1 MQLRPKYFDTQKLLQ
16 PNMPQFSVG
25 KLNTTFGNGLIA
37 RNDSTASTNSSA
49 YSGYSNFANSSN
61 SSQLDGPSRNST
73 VTSTT
78 PHAHHQQ
85 RRTSGHKR
93 GISETIDICQNPA
106 HMGSGSI
113 ENSPDGI
120 FRNIRQSLRPL
131 PQPPNTSSP
140 TTNRRR
146 PQHIR
151 NNTVDHFPQAQYE
164 SPVYEDKSRFSSDEP
179 RSSPTPLSPKSHLH
193 QSHTTPHSSTFV
205 APDLQELKKSSTSH
219 LKALSRFAQNG
230 DSQDFSLASPAPSVV
245 GLQNRRQLKRTD
257 SLRGSRQRNYGF
269 GERNWMDK
277 QRQFLQAYEY
287 LCHIG
292 EAKEWIEDII
302 HQPIPP
308 IVELEEALRNG
319 VTLAEI
325 VQAFHPDQAMRIFR
339 NPKLQ
344 FKHSDNLVMFFR
356 FLEEVGLPEL
366 FRFELIDL
374 YEKKNIPKVIYCIHA
389 LSWLLFRK
397 GMVDFRIGNLVGQ
410 LQFQDHE
417 LEQTQR
423 GLDKAGV
430 SMPSFQGM
438 GASFGADPEPEPEP
452 VETEEERIDRELHE
466 AEAEIADLQTQ
477 VRGALVRLRLGNQM
491 NDMWDQEHK
500 VVELQSMIRGDR
512 VRLRLGNHM
521 DDIWDH
527 EHQIIAL
534 QSMIRGDWARQVA
547 EYRLS
552 MQRFAT
558 SLQAAARGF
567 LQRQR
572 AEAQAQYWQSK
583 QGEVLKIQSLFRANR
598 ARQEVQTLKTAAKE
612 HDAGVREFQSAIRGL
627 LVRRSAAREVAATRK
642 SEKEVRYLQA
652 AVRGLLVRQQI
663 EDQHQNLFASEKQ
676 ISRLQAATRAM
687 AVRDHVGQQLE
698 RLESMSDTWLRL
710 QSTARAGRT
719 RTNVSSLKNEFKQH
733 AWIIAQLQAHV
744 RGSFSRAQVRDL
756 KAELAREESCVV
768 LVQQDIRG
776 WILRRQLAE
785 QHAQL
790 RRAQSSI
797 IKSQAAVRGHL
808 CRQAV
813 GHTLSGLQIE
823 EDAITEIQAAVRA
836 TLCRSR
842 VGDLLSDLEEQEDSV
857 IRIQAVVRG
866 GQVRARFTEK
876 KRYFKE
882 NMEKVVK
889 IQSVIRAKIQGQAY
903 KSLTSGK
910 NPPVGTLKGFV
921 HLLNDSDFDFE
932 EEIEFERLRKT
943 VVQHVRQNELADQYI
958 QQLDIK
964 IALLV
969 KNKITLDEVI
979 KHQRHFGGHVGAL
992 LPNSDI
998 SSKDPFD
1005 LKALNKASRRKL
1017 EHYQELFFLL
1027 QTQPQY
1033 LSRLFRRLRET
1044 TTSEKECERIKHLV
1058 LGLFGYSQKR
1068 REEYYLI
1075 KLIVRSMREEID
1087 YTNDLED
1094 YLRANAF
1101 CNRVFSA
1108 YTRSPRDRK
1117 FQRDLLG
1124 SLVKDNFIDNQH
1136 LDLESDPQQI
1146 YLSSISNEELRTGR
1160 RSSRDPNVPRE
1171 QAIRDPE
1178 TRSTFI
1184 AHMQD
1189 LRDITDQFLLSLE
1202 DCVNRIPFG
1211 VRYAMQQMHDALCA
1225 GFPQEDPA
1233 VVLQLTG
1240 QWLWR
1245 TYLQPALLEPEKSGV
1260 ADRSMTQEQKKNIC
1274 EVAKVLNQASLGREF
1289 GNDNVYLQPL
1299 NNYIKESSHR
1309 LCAVWQLAMDIPPA
1323 EEHYDIDEFN
1333 DLYAKQ
1339 KPTLYIKMT
1348 DIFSVHQ
1355 LLASEIASVCPNPD
1369 DVLRDALRELGSV
1382 KSNETELMNVS
1393 SGEIMLTL
1401 TPKYLDAQDP
1411 DADIKALFT
1420 ETKRCVLYII
1430 RVQAGTNLLEIL
1442 VKPVTPEDEQKWNDL
1457 VRDELCASS
1466 TKRGAYAELS
1476 NTLDFSTLSYPDL
1489 KRIALENVLQLES
1502 IGRLTRSN
1510 HFQDLLNNIAIDI
1523 RTKHRRRIQRQR
1535 ELEGVKTTLQRLNE
1549 QAVYLEQQ
1557 LKTYNDYIEQAMVTL
1572 QNKKGKKR
1580 FLLPFTKQWDHEREL
1595 QRSGRSFK
1603 FGSYKYSARTL
1614 ADKGVLVHW
1623 RGYTENQW
1631 YRVDITIS
1639 SNEVGV
1645 FTIDGSSGNM
1655 MIPGATAQVPLDD
1668 LLGAQFE
1675 NKQFLEFFESKC
1687 LRVNVNLFLHLIM
1700 KKFYNE

>member
-1 MQLRPKYFDTQKLLQ
+1 M
-16 PNMPQFSVG
+16 
-25 KLNTTFGNGLIA
+25 
-37 RNDSTASTNSSA
+37 
-49 YSGYSNFANSSN
+49 
-61 SSQLDGPSRNST
+61 GPS
-73 VTSTT
+73 
-78 PHAHHQQ
+78 
-85 RRTSGHKR
+85 
-93 GISETIDICQNPA
+93 
-106 HMGSGSI
+106 SI
-113 ENSPDGI
+113 ENSPDHVYRN
-120 FRNIRQSLRPL
+120 FRHSLRPL
-131 PQPPNTSSP
+131 PQPPSSSSP
-140 TTNRRR
+140 TANRRR
-146 PQHIR
+146 PPQHAR
-151 NNTVDHFPQAQYE
+151 NNTIDYFPQTQYE
-164 SPVYEDKSRFSSDEP
+164 NRPLEDKSQVASFDPE
-179 RSSPTPLSPKSHLH
+179 SSPAPESPRPHLNH
-193 QSHTTPHSSTFV
+193 SHTTPHASTFV

-219 LKALSRFAQNG
+219 LRALSKFAQNG
-230 DSQDFSLASPAPSVV
+230 DNREFSLASPAPSVV
-245 GLQNRRQLKRTD
+245 GLQNRRQFKRTD
-257 SLRGSRQRNYGF
+257 SLRGSRQQTYGF

-287 LCHIG
+287 LCHVG
-292 EAKEWIEDII
+292 EAKDWIEDII
-302 HQPIPP
+302 RQPIPP

-325 VQAFHPDQAMRIFR
+325 VQAFHPDQPMRIFK

-344 FKHSDNLVMFFR
+344 YKHSDNIVMFFR
-356 FLEEVGLPEL
+356 FLEEIGLPEL

-389 LSWLLFRK
+389 LSWLLYRK

-438 GASFGADPEPEPEP
+438 GASFGAEPEPEP
-452 VETEEERIDRELHE
+452 VPVETDEERIDRELHE
-466 AEAEIADLQTQ
+466 NEGVVVDLQTQ
-477 VRGALVRLRLGNQM
+477 MRGALVRLRLGDQM
-491 NDMWDQEHK
+491 NDMWDQENK
-500 VVELQSMIRGDR
+500 
-512 VRLRLGNHM
+512 
-521 DDIWDH
+521 
-527 EHQIIAL
+527 IIEL
-534 QSMIRGDWARQVA
+534 QSMIRGDWARQIT
-547 EYRLS
+547 EYKLG

-558 SLQAAARGF
+558 SLQATARGF

-572 AEAQAQYWQSK
+572 EEAKVQYWQSK
-583 QGEVLKIQSLFRANR
+583 QADVLTIQSLFRANR
-598 ARQEVQTLKTAAKE
+598 ARQQVQTLKSAAGKHE
-612 HDAGVREFQSAIRGL
+612 EGIREVQSAIRGL
-627 LVRRSAAREVAATRK
+627 LKRRSAAREVAATRK
-642 SEKEVRYLQA
+642 SEKQVQSLQA
-652 AVRGLLVRQQI
+652 AIRGLIIRKQLGDQYHDLV
-663 EDQHQNLFASEKQ
+663 ASEGQ
-676 ISRLQAATRAM
+676 VQSLQAAIRAM
-687 AVRDHVGQQLE
+687 MLRDHVGRQLE
-698 RLESMSDTWLRL
+698 RLESMSDKWLAL
-710 QSTARAGRT
+710 QSMVLGMQT
-719 RTNVSSLKNEFKQH
+719 RSDVTHLKNEIKQH
-733 AWIIAQLQAHV
+733 SSTIARLQAHV
-744 RGSFSRAQVRDL
+744 RGGFSRAHTGDL
-756 KAELAREESCVV
+756 KAALAEEEGS
-768 LVQQDIRG
+768 VQLIQHSIRG
-776 WILRRQLAE
+776 FLLRRQLAE
-785 QHAQL
+785 QQAQFH
-790 RRAQSSI
+790 RARSSI
-797 IKSQAAVRGHL
+797 IQSQAIVRGLL
-808 CRQAV
+808 CRQHI
-813 GHTLSGLQIE
+813 GQTLSELHNE
-823 EDAITEIQAAVRA
+823 SVAITEIQAAIRA

-842 VGDLLSDLEEQEDSV
+842 IGDLLSDLEEQEDSIV
-857 IRIQAVVRG
+857 TFQAAVRG
-866 GQVRARFTEK
+866 GQIRARYAEK
-876 KRYFKE
+876 KRFFKE
-882 NMEKVVK
+882 NMEKVIK
-889 IQSVIRAKIQGQAY
+889 IQSVVRAKIQGQAY

-932 EEIEFERLRKT
+932 EEMEFERLRKT

-992 LPNSDI
+992 LPSSDI

-1005 LKALNKASRRKL
+1005 LKALNRNSRRKL

-1033 LSRLFRRLRET
+1033 LSRLFRRLREMAT
-1044 TTSEKECERIKHLV
+1044 AEKDCERIKHLV
-1058 LGLFGYSQKR
+1058 LGVFGYSQKR

-1087 YTNDLED
+1087 YTSDLED
-1094 YLRANAF
+1094 YLRTNPF

-1117 FQRDLLG
+1117 FHRDLLG
-1124 SLVKDNFIDNQH
+1124 SLVKENFIDNQN

-1146 YLSSISNEELRTGR
+1146 YLSAISNEELRTGR
-1160 RSSRDPNVPRE
+1160 RSSRDPNAPRE

-1178 TRSTFI
+1178 TRRTFI

-1189 LRDITDQFLLSLE
+1189 LRDITDQFFHCLE
-1202 DCVNRIPFG
+1202 ECLPRIPFG
-1211 VRYAMQQMHDALCA
+1211 VRYVMQQMYEALCA
-1225 GFPQEDPA
+1225 RFPHEDPA
-1233 VVLQLTG
+1233 VILKLVG
-1240 QWLWR
+1240 QWTWR
-1245 TYLQPALLEPEKSGV
+1245 NYLQPALVEPEKSGV
-1260 ADRSMTQEQKKNIC
+1260 ADRSMTQEQKKNLG
-1274 EVAKVLNQASLGREF
+1274 EVTKVLNQASLGREF
-1289 GNDNVYLQPL
+1289 GADNVYLQPL

-1309 LCAVWQLAMDIPPA
+1309 FCAVWQHAINIPSA
-1323 EEHYDIDEFN
+1323 EQQYDIDEFN

-1355 LLASEIASVCPNPD
+1355 LLASEIGSICPNPD

-1393 SGEIMLTL
+1393 AGEIMLTL
-1401 TPKYLDAQDP
+1401 TPKYLDARDP

-1430 RVQAGTNLLEIL
+1430 RIQAGANLFEIL
-1442 VKPVTPEDEQKWNDL
+1442 VKPVTPEDEQKWEDL
-1457 VRDELCASS
+1457 VRDELSTSS

-1502 IGRLTRSN
+1502 IGRLSRSN
-1510 HFQDLLNNIAIDI
+1510 QFQDLLNNIAIDI
-1523 RTKHRRRIQRQR
+1523 RTKHRRRLQRQR

-1549 QAVYLEQQ
+1549 QAIYLEQQ

-1675 NKQFLEFFESKC
+1675 NKQFLEFFEGKC

>member
-1 MQLRPKYFDTQKLLQ
+1 
-16 PNMPQFSVG
+16 MPQFSVG
-25 KLNTTFGNGLIA
+25 KLNTSFGNAFIV

-49 YSGYSNFANSSN
+49 YSGYSNNSI

-78 PHAHHQQ
+78 SSAYSQQ
-85 RRTSGHKR
+85 RKTSGHKR
-93 GISETIDICQNPA
+93 GISETIDIYQNPA
-106 HMGSGSI
+106 HMGPSSI
-113 ENSPDGI
+113 ENSPDHAY
-120 FRNIRQSLRPL
+120 RNIRQSLRPL
-131 PQPPNTSSP
+131 PQPPSTSSP
-140 TTNRRR
+140 TAARRR
-146 PQHIR
+146 PPQHTR
-151 NNTVDHFPQAQYE
+151 NNTIDYFPSAQYE
-164 SPVYEDKSRFSSDEP
+164 NPAPEDKSRFSSIEP
-179 RSSPTPLSPKSHLH
+179 ESSPAPAPESPRPHLH
-193 QSHTTPHSSTFV
+193 HSHTTPHASTFV
-205 APDLQELKKSSTSH
+205 APDLQEFTKSSTSH
-219 LKALSRFAQNG
+219 LRALSRFAQND
-230 DSQDFSLASPAPSVV
+230 DSQDFSLSSPASSVV

-325 VQAFHPDQAMRIFR
+325 VQAFHPEQPMRIFR

-344 FKHSDNLVMFFR
+344 FRHSDNIAMFFR
-356 FLEEVGLPEL
+356 FLEEIGLPEL

-389 LSWLLFRK
+389 LSWLLYRK

-438 GASFGADPEPEPEP
+438 GASFGAEPEPEPEPEP
-452 VETEEERIDRELHE
+452 VETEEDRIDRELHE
-466 AEAEIADLQTQ
+466 NEAVIEDLQTQ
-477 VRGALVRLRLGNQM
+477 IRGALVRLRLGDKM
-491 NDMWDQEHK
+491 NEIWDQEHK
-500 VVELQSMIRGDR
+500 IIELQSI
-512 VRLRLGNHM
+512 
-521 DDIWDH
+521 
-527 EHQIIAL
+527 
-534 QSMIRGDWARQVA
+534 IRGDWARQVA
-547 EYRLS
+547 DYRLG

-572 AEAQAQYWQSK
+572 EDAEAQYWQSK
-583 QGEVLKIQSLFRANR
+583 QGEILKIQSLFRAGR
-598 ARQEVQTLKTAAKE
+598 ARQQVQTLKSAAKK
-612 HDAGVREFQSAIRGL
+612 HDEGIREFQSAIRGL
-627 LVRRSAAREVAATRK
+627 LVRRSAAKEVAATRK
-642 SEKEVRYLQA
+642 SEKETRYLQA
-652 AVRGLLVRQQI
+652 VVRGLLIRNQLD
-663 EDQHQNLFASEKQ
+663 DQHQGLLASEKQ
-676 ISRLQAATRAM
+676 ICSLQAAIRAM
-687 AVRDHVGQQLE
+687 MLRDDIGQQLE
-698 RLESMSDTWLRL
+698 RLESMSDLWLHL
-710 QSTARAGRT
+710 QSTVRGMQTRADVSGLKEELKQH
-719 RTNVSSLKNEFKQH
+719 SSLV
-733 AWIIAQLQAHV
+733 ARLQAHIRGNFVRERTEHLKAALAREDASVILVQQNV
-744 RGSFSRAQVRDL
+744 RGFLLRRKLAQQYARLSRAQP
-756 KAELAREESCVV
+756 SI
-768 LVQQDIRG
+768 VQ
-776 WILRRQLAE
+776 A
-785 QHAQL
+785 
-790 RRAQSSI
+790 
-797 IKSQAAVRGHL
+797 QAAVRGLL
-808 CRQAV
+808 CRQQV
-813 GHTLSGLQIE
+813 GQTLSELQTE
-823 EDAITEIQAAVRA
+823 EDAITKIQAAIRA

-842 VGDLLSDLEEQEDSV
+842 VGDLLGDLEEQEDSV
-857 IRIQAVVRG
+857 VLLQAAILG
-866 GQVRARFTEK
+866 SQVRARFAEK
-876 KRYFKE
+876 KRFFKK

-969 KNKITLDEVI
+969 KNKITLDEVV

-1005 LKALNKASRRKL
+1005 LKALNKTSRRKL

-1033 LSRLFRRLRET
+1033 LSRLFRKLRET
-1044 TTSEKECERIKHLV
+1044 ATAEKEGERIKHLV

-1068 REEYYLI
+1068 REEYYLV
-1075 KLIVRSMREEID
+1075 KLMVRAMREEID
-1087 YTNDLED
+1087 YANSLDD
-1094 YLRANAF
+1094 YLRANIFA
-1101 CNRVFSA
+1101 NRVFSA

-1117 FQRDLLG
+1117 FHRDLLG
-1124 SLVKDNFIDNQH
+1124 ALVKENFIDNQN
-1136 LDLESDPQQI
+1136 LDLESDPLQI
-1146 YLSSISNEELRTGR
+1146 YLSAISNEELRTGR

-1178 TRSTFI
+1178 TRTTFI

-1189 LRDITDQFLLSLE
+1189 LRDITDQFFLSLE
-1202 DCVNRIPFG
+1202 DCINRIPFG
-1211 VRYAMQQMHDALCA
+1211 VRYTMQQMYDGLCER
-1225 GFPQEDPA
+1225 FPQEDPS
-1233 VVLQLTG
+1233 VVLKLVG

-1245 TYLQPALLEPEKSGV
+1245 FYLQPALLEPEKSGV
-1260 ADRSMTQEQKKNIC
+1260 ADRSMTQEQKKNIG
-1274 EVAKVLNQASLGREF
+1274 EVIKVLNQASLGREF
-1289 GNDNVYLQPL
+1289 GSDNVYLQPL
-1299 NNYIKESSHR
+1299 NNYIKDSSHR
-1309 LCAVWQLAMDIPPA
+1309 FCAIWQHVMNIASA

-1355 LLASEIASVCPNPD
+1355 LLASEIGSICPNPE

-1401 TPKYLDAQDP
+1401 TPKYHDAQDP

-1430 RVQAGTNLLEIL
+1430 RVQSGTNLLEIL
-1442 VKPVTPEDEQKWNDL
+1442 VKPVTEEDEQKWDDL
-1457 VRDELCASS
+1457 VRDELSASS

-1510 HFQDLLNNIAIDI
+1510 QFQDLLNNIAVDI
-1523 RTKHRRRIQRQR
+1523 RTKHRRRLQRQR
-1535 ELEGVKTTLQRLNE
+1535 ELEGVRTTLQRLNE

-1631 YRVDITIS
+1631 YRIDITVS

-1675 NKQFLEFFESKC
+1675 NKQFLEFFEGKC

>member
-1 MQLRPKYFDTQKLLQ
+1 
-16 PNMPQFSVG
+16 
-25 KLNTTFGNGLIA
+25 
-37 RNDSTASTNSSA
+37 
-49 YSGYSNFANSSN
+49 
-61 SSQLDGPSRNST
+61 
-73 VTSTT
+73 
-78 PHAHHQQ
+78 
-85 RRTSGHKR
+85 
-93 GISETIDICQNPA
+93 
-106 HMGSGSI
+106 MGSGSI

-120 FRNIRQSLRPL
+120 YHNIRQSLRPL
-131 PQPPNTSSP
+131 PQAPNPSSP
-140 TTNRRR
+140 TPSRRR
-146 PQHIR
+146 LAQHAR
-151 NNTVDHFPQAQYE
+151 ANTSDYFPQAQHE
-164 SPVYEDKSRFSSDEP
+164 NPVYEDKTRFSPDEP
-179 RSSPTPLSPKSHLH
+179 RVSPAPESPRPHLPH
-193 QSHTTPHSSTFV
+193 PHTTSHPSTFV

-219 LKALSRFAQNG
+219 LKALSRFAQTN
-230 DSQDFSLASPAPSVV
+230 DSQDFSLSSPIPSVV

-257 SLRGSRQRNYGF
+257 SPRGARQRQYGF

-325 VQAFHPDQAMRIFR
+325 VQAFHPDKLMRIFR

-344 FKHSDNLVMFFR
+344 FKHSDNIVMFFR

-438 GASFGADPEPEPEP
+438 GASFGAEPEPEPEP

-466 AEAEIADLQTQ
+466 HQAEIEDLQTQ
-477 VRGALVRLRLGNQM
+477 IRGAIVRLRLGTQM

-500 VVELQSMIRGDR
+500 LVALQSMIRAGQ
-512 VRLRLGNHM
+512 VRLQLGDHM
-521 DDIWDH
+521 SDMWDH
-527 EHQIIAL
+527 EHQMIEL
-534 QSMIRGDWARQVA
+534 QSMIRGDWARQVTA
-547 EYRLS
+547 YKLG

-572 AEAQAQYWQSK
+572 EEAKAQYWQSK
-583 QGEVLKIQSLFRANR
+583 QDEVLRIQSLFRANK
-598 ARQEVQTLKTAAKE
+598 ARQQVQTLRIAARKHNE
-612 HDAGVREFQSAIRGL
+612 GIREFQSAIRGL
-627 LVRRSAAREVAATRK
+627 LIRRSAAREVADTRK
-642 SEKEVRYLQA
+642 SEKEVRSLQA
-652 AVRGLLVRQQI
+652 AVRGLLVRKQI
-663 EDQHQNLFASEKQ
+663 GHRLQDLFASEEQ
-676 ISRLQAATRAM
+676 IARLQAAMKAM
-687 AVRDHVGQQLE
+687 AVRDHIGDQLE
-698 RLESMSDTWLRL
+698 RLETMSDMWLRL
-710 QSTARAGRT
+710 QSTARGGRT
-719 RTNVSSLKNEFKQH
+719 RAHASSLKRELRQH
-733 AWIIAQLQAHV
+733 ISIIGHLQACV
-744 RGSFSRAQVRDL
+744 RGNFSRAQVRDL
-756 KAELAREESCVV
+756 KVELTNQESCV
-768 LVQQDIRG
+768 LSFQQNLRG
-776 WILRRQLAE
+776 FLLRKQLAE

-790 RRAQSSI
+790 RRVQPSVS
-797 IKSQAAVRGHL
+797 KLQAAARGLL

-813 GHTLSGLQIE
+813 GQTLSQIQDE
-823 EDAITEIQAAVRA
+823 EDAITEIQAAIRA

-842 VGDLLSDLEEQEDSV
+842 VGDLLSDLEEQDDS
-857 IRIQAVVRG
+857 IIQLQAAIYG
-866 GQVRARFTEK
+866 AQIRARFVEK

-1087 YTNDLED
+1087 YTDDLGD

-1124 SLVKDNFIDNQH
+1124 TLVKENFIDNQH

-1160 RSSRDPNVPRE
+1160 RSGRDPNVPRE

-1189 LRDITDQFLLSLE
+1189 LRDITDQFFLSLE

-1211 VRYAMQQMHDALCA
+1211 VRYVMQQMHDALCA
-1225 GFPQEDPA
+1225 RFPEEDPA

-1260 ADRSMTQEQKKNIC
+1260 ADRSMTQEQKKNIG
-1274 EVAKVLNQASLGREF
+1274 EVVKVLNQASLGREF
-1289 GNDNVYLQPL
+1289 GKDNVYLQPL
-1299 NNYIKESSHR
+1299 NNYINDSSHR
-1309 LCAVWQLAMDIPPA
+1309 LCRVWQQAMDIPPA

-1333 DLYAKQ
+1333 DLYAKH

-1355 LLASEIASVCPNPD
+1355 LLASEIASICPNPD

-1393 SGEIMLTL
+1393 AGELMLTL
-1401 TPKYLDAQDP
+1401 TPKYLDTQDP

-1420 ETKRCVLYII
+1420 ETKRCILYII

-1442 VKPVTPEDEQKWNDL
+1442 VKPVTPEDEQKWDDL
-1457 VRDELCASS
+1457 VRDELGASS

-1476 NTLDFSTLSYPDL
+1476 NTLDFTTLSYPDL

-1502 IGRLTRSN
+1502 IGRLSRSN
-1510 HFQDLLNNIAIDI
+1510 QFQDLLNNIAIDI

-1535 ELEGVKTTLQRLNE
+1535 ELEGVRTTLQRLNE

-1675 NKQFLEFFESKC
+1675 NKQFLEFFEGKC